1 MKKIEKAVWD
11 CYRQLYK
18 EATPSADFDELFENA
33 PMEDGKKRIDYM
45 AYSLDRKRYEEIV
58 DEYEKKI
65 PPRYRKGFRFEMYL
79 GAGPKSV

>member
-1 MKKIEKAVWD
+1 MKKLEKALFD

-18 EATPSADFDELFENA
+18 EATPSADFDELMDNA

-58 DEYEKKI
+58 NEYEKKRAYERSLLC
-65 PPRYRKGFRFEMYL
+65 RYSLY
-79 GAGPKSV
+79 SYTYI